1 MFNRH
6 SFSEQLL
13 SRRFMQLFYS
23 ILLVTFMQTVFKP
36 NLLLA
41 GIVALLYLNM
51 MLVAVS
57 VIQAGRA
64 ARWVTFLAWL
74 ACAGSRVMAEREYTL
89 EIYLLSRLFSAL
101 LLALSVF
108 HILRLIISREK
119 VTLDTLF
126 ASVIV
131 YILIALLFG
140 NLYAIA
146 DATIANS
153 LTYPDHF
160 IRTDGHLSEIAYIYF
175 SFVTIATLGY
185 GDVLPAVP
193 LTQMMVSVQAV
204 IGQFYV
210 AVLVAWLVSLYVAHK
225 RNDIDG

>member
-1 MFNRH
+1 MTDRH
-6 SFSEQLL
+6 TFSEQLL
-13 SRRFMQLFYS
+13 SRRFMQLFFS
-23 ILLVTFMQTVFKP
+23 ILLVTFMQAVFKP

-41 GIVALLYLNM
+41 GLAALLYLNM

-57 VIQAGRA
+57 GIQAGRM
-64 ARWVTFLAWL
+64 ARGVIFLVWL
-74 ACAGSRVMAEREYTL
+74 ACAASRVMAEREYTL
-89 EIYLLSRLFSAL
+89 EIYLISRLFSAL

-160 IRTDGHLSEIAYIYF
+160 IRTDGHLTEIAYIYF

-185 GDVLPAVP
+185 GDVLPSVP

-225 RNDIDG
+225 SGDD